1 MSHVWLPCGLYH
13 QKYAED
19 HGWWQTPLIKGKMI
33 LLLAII
39 FIAFPLTL
47 TGYWFGVA
55 NMVGYTALG
64 ALGVQI
70 LIGYAG
76 LITLGHAAF
85 IAVGAYTSTLLILQF
100 PWPQFFIN
108 WGLAYPISIIIA
120 GIIAGLWSVL
130 FGLPS
135 AKVKGF
141 YLILTTMAAQF
152 ITVDFL
158 ITQYISQIGG
168 RGQAFSVPPGTIKI
182 GPWIIDSEIKTYFLM
197 AILFTLCVVIVANLL
212 SSGRITHPL
221 CYYGGQSPSLKG
233 GKGLDRHSR

>member
-13 QKYAED
+13 QEYAQD
-19 HGWWQTPLIKGKMI
+19 QGWWQSPLIKGKMI

-39 FIAFPLTL
+39 FVGFPLTL
-47 TGYWFGVA
+47 TGYLFGVA

-64 ALGVQI
+64 ALGVQL

-100 PWPQFFIN
+100 PWPQFFID
-108 WGLAYPISIIIA
+108 WGLAYPMSIVIA
-120 GIIAGLWSVL
+120 GIVAGLWSVL

-152 ITVDFL
+152 ITVYFL
-158 ITQYISQIGG
+158 ITQYISQI
-168 RGQAFSVPPGTIKI
+168 
-182 GPWIIDSEIKTYFLM
+182 
-197 AILFTLCVVIVANLL
+197 
-212 SSGRITHPL
+212 
-221 CYYGGQSPSLKG
+221 
-233 GKGLDRHSR
+233 